1 MQAKKHPISAWA
13 KDDRPR
19 EKLLDKGPYSLSD
32 AELIAI
38 LIQHGNREWT
48 AVDLAREVLRAAH
61 NNLFELGKLSA
72 HDLQQIRGIG
82 TAKALMVLAAL
93 ELGRRRHASKPR
105 EKFQVKDSRDVAAF
119 LKVMLQDASRELFV
133 VVFLNQANLIKHH
146 EIISMG
152 GITGTVADPRLI
164 LKKALEQEATALILC
179 HNHPSG
185 NLKPSQADTALTQK
199 IKTAASYIDIKVMD
213 HVIVSENG
221 YFSFAD
227 EGML

>member
-1 MQAKKHPISAWA
+1 MQEHKYPISAWA

-19 EKLLDKGPYSLSD
+19 EKLLDKGAFSLSD

-38 LIQHGNREWT
+38 LLAQGNREQS
-48 AVDLAREVLRAAH
+48 AVDLARSVLQLAQ
-61 NNLFELGKLSA
+61 NNLAELGKLSA
-72 HDLQQIRGIG
+72 HNLQQVRGIG
-82 TAKALMVLAAL
+82 AAKAITLLAAM
-93 ELGRRRHASKPR
+93 ELGRRRHTAAFR
-105 EKFQVKDSRDVAAF
+105 EKYQVKDSRDVADF
-119 LKVMLQDASRELFV
+119 LKTMLQDSSRELFV
-133 VVFLNQANLIKHH
+133 VVFLNQANLVKHH
-146 EIISMG
+146 EVISMG

-185 NLKPSQADTALTQK
+185 NLKPSRADEALTQK
-199 IKTAASYIDIKVMD
+199 IKAAAAYIDIKVMD
-213 HVIVSENG
+213 HVIVSEAG